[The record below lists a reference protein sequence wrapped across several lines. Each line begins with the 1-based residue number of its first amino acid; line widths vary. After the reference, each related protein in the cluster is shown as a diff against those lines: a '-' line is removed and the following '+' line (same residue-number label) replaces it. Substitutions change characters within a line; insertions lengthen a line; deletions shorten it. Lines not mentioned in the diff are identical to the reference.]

1 MQTKVRLIIVGAGI
15 VGCSAAYHLARLGW
29 RDVLV
34 LDKGEL
40 FEVDG
45 STSHAP
51 GGMFLTNSSKMMV
64 EFAKYSRKWYGE
76 LHEASSEPLMYG
88 VGGLEVAYTKDRLR
102 DLYRRWGWAKAYG
115 LEGAEV
121 ISPDEAVRL
130 NPLINPKVI
139 HGAYFTPFDAVAK
152 GVRLITAMARAAEA
166 FGGVTFQGNMPVTD
180 LIVKDGRIA
189 GVVTPQG
196 AIEAET
202 VLWCT
207 NIWGDALTR
216 KHGVRLPL
224 MAAQH
229 LYAVTEPIAE
239 LRGETVEVRHPLM
252 RHQDHAMYFRQQFD
266 CYGVG
271 SYRHEPLMVEPDDV
285 GKSAKRDFTA
295 EHFVKGWESTI
306 ELMPALKGA
315 RLVTK
320 FNGMFAFTTDGY
332 PIMGETDVKGLWA
345 CVGLWLTHA
354 GGAANAIANWMT
366 FGDPGLDLRE
376 ADIARFQ
383 KHYFTRRY
391 IHARCAQN
399 YREVYD
405 IIHPM
410 EQIGDPRGVR
420 LSPFHGRLIE
430 HSAHFFQSGGWE
442 VAQWF
447 DENARLLEKYEDRIP
462 ARESWSAR
470 FWSPIQG
477 AEHLAVREGV
487 GLFNLTPLAIIEVA
501 GPGALAF
508 LNRLCA
514 NQIDRP
520 VGRVV
525 YTSLLNERGGIV
537 ADLTVARRGPDRFW
551 VITGGGVLPHDLAWL
566 ERQAARMQHH
576 GAVTITDISSA
587 WGKVGLWGPKARDV
601 LARVAEEDVSNA
613 AFPYYTWK
621 SLHIDAVPAVALRM
635 SYAGELGWEI
645 YAPTEYALRLWDAL
659 WEAGQP
665 HGIILAGNGAFD
677 SLRLEK
683 GYRLW
688 GSDIHTDYNPFE
700 AGLGWAVK
708 LDKPDFIGRE
718 ALIQAKATGLKR
730 KLCCITLDDAGALM
744 GKEPIFASTSARA
757 ERTNG
762 ADERAIGYVTSANYG
777 YSVGKFIAYGYLPI
791 GHAQVGTKVE
801 IEYFGERLPAT
812 VNDEPLFDPQGA
824 RLRA

>member
-15 VGCSAAYHLARLGW
+15 VGCSAAYHLAKLGW

-64 EFAKYSRKWYGE
+64 EFAKYSRQWYGE
-76 LHEASSEPLMYG
+76 LHAASSEPLMYG
-88 VGGLEVAYTKDRLR
+88 VGGLEVAYTKARMNE
-102 DLYRRWGWAKAYG
+102 LYRRWGWAKAYG

-121 ISPDEAVRL
+121 ISPQEATRL

-166 FGGVTFQGNMPVTD
+166 FGGVTFQGNTPVTD
-180 LIVKDGRIA
+180 LIVEHGRIK
-189 GVVTPQG
+189 GVMTAQG
-196 AIEAET
+196 PIEAEA

-207 NIWGDALTR
+207 NIWGDVLTR
-216 KHGVRLPL
+216 KYGVRLPL

-229 LYAVTEPIAE
+229 LYTVTEPIPE
-239 LRGETVEVRHPLM
+239 LQGETVEVRHPLM
-252 RHQDHAMYFRQQFD
+252 RHQDHSMYFRQQFD

-271 SYRHEPLMVEPDDV
+271 SYRHEPLMVAPDDV
-285 GKSAKRDFTA
+285 GKSAKRDFTP
-295 EHFVKGWESTI
+295 EHFIKGWESTV
-306 ELMPALKGA
+306 ELLPALKDA
-315 RLVTK
+315 RLAVK

-332 PIMGETDVKGLWA
+332 PIMGETAVKGLWA

-354 GGAANAIANWMT
+354 GGAGNAMANWMT
-366 FGDPGLDLRE
+366 FGDPGLDVRE
-376 ADIARFQ
+376 ADITRFQ
-383 KHYFTRRY
+383 KHYFTQRY

-405 IIHPM
+405 IIHPL
-410 EQIGDPRGVR
+410 EQIGDPRNVR
-420 LSPFHGRLIE
+420 LSPFHHRLIE
-430 HSAHFFQSGGWE
+430 HKAQFFQSAGWE

-447 DENARLLEKYEDRIP
+447 EENARLLEKYEDRIP
-462 ARESWSAR
+462 QREGWAAR

-477 AEHLAVREGV
+477 AEHLAVRDGA
-487 GLFNLTPLAIIEVA
+487 GMFNLTPLAIIEVK
-501 GPGALAF
+501 GSGALAF

-520 VGRVV
+520 VGRVI

-537 ADLTVARRGPDRFW
+537 TDLTVVRLDTDRFW
-551 VITGGGVLPHDLAWL
+551 IITGGGVLPHDLAWI
-566 ERQAARMQHH
+566 ERHAPADD
-576 GAVTITDISSA
+576 AVVITDVSSA
-587 WGKVGLWGPKARDV
+587 WGKIGLWGPKARDI
-601 LARVAEEDVSNA
+601 LARVAEEDVSNT
-613 AFPYYTWK
+613 AFPYYTMK
-621 SLHIDAVPAVALRM
+621 PLMVDAVPAVALRV

-645 YAPTEYALRLWDAL
+645 YTPVEYALRLWDVL
-659 WEAGQP
+659 WEAGQD
-665 HGIILAGNGAFD
+665 HGLILAGNGAFD

-688 GSDIHTDYNPFE
+688 GSDIHTDYTPFE

-718 ALIQAKATGLKR
+718 ALIRVKESGLRR
-730 KLCCITLDDAGALM
+730 KLCCLTLEGAGVLM
-744 GKEPIFASTSARA
+744 GKEPIFAPG
-757 ERTNG
+757 EDG
-762 ADERAIGYVTSANYG
+762 KAIGYVTSANYG

-791 GHAQVGTKVE
+791 EHADIGTNVE

-812 VNDEPLFDPQGA
+812 VSAEPLFDPFGA
-824 RLRA
+824 RMKC

>member
-15 VGCSAAYHLARLGW
+15 VGCSAAYHLAKLGW
-29 RDVLV
+29 RDILV

-51 GGMFLTNSSKMMV
+51 GGMFLTNPSKMMV
-64 EFAKYSRKWYGE
+64 EFAKYSRQWYGE
-76 LHEASSEPLMYG
+76 LHAASPEPLLYG
-88 VGGLEVAYTKDRLR
+88 VGGLEVAYTKARLSE
-102 DLYRRWGWAKAYG
+102 LYRRWGWAKAYG

-121 ISPDEAVRL
+121 ISPQEATRL

-166 FGGVTFQGNMPVTD
+166 FGSVTFQGNTPVTD
-180 LIVKDGRIA
+180 LIVEHGRIK
-189 GVVTPQG
+189 GLMTDRG

-207 NIWGDALTR
+207 NIWGDVLTR
-216 KHGVRLPL
+216 KYGVRLPL

-229 LYAVTEPIAE
+229 LYTVTEPIPE
-239 LRGETVEVRHPLM
+239 LKGETVEVRHPLM
-252 RHQDHAMYFRQQFD
+252 RHQDHSMYFRQQFD

-271 SYRHEPLMVEPDDV
+271 SYRHEPLMVAPDDV
-285 GKSAKRDFTA
+285 GKSAKRDFTP
-295 EHFVKGWESTI
+295 EHFVKGWESTV
-306 ELMPALKGA
+306 ELLPALKGA
-315 RLVTK
+315 QLTVK

-332 PIMGETDVKGLWA
+332 PIMGETAVKGLWA

-354 GGAANAIANWMT
+354 GGAGNAIAQWMT

-376 ADIARFQ
+376 ADITRFQ
-383 KHYFTRRY
+383 KHYFTKRY

-410 EQIGDPRGVR
+410 EQIGDPRNVR
-420 LSPFHGRLIE
+420 LSPFHHRLVE
-430 HSAHFFQSGGWE
+430 HKAQFFQSAGWE

-447 DENARLLEKYEDRIP
+447 EENARLLEKYEDRIP
-462 ARESWSAR
+462 QRNGWAAR

-477 AEHLAVREGV
+477 AEHLAVRDGA
-487 GLFNLTPLAIIEVA
+487 GMFNLTPLAVIEVK

-520 VGRVV
+520 VGRVI

-537 ADLTVARRGPDRFW
+537 ADLTVVRMSTDRFW
-551 VITGGGVLPHDLAWL
+551 VITGGGVLPHDLAWI
-566 ERQAARMQHH
+566 ERHAPDDGSVA
-576 GAVTITDISSA
+576 ITDVSSA
-587 WGKVGLWGPKARDV
+587 WGKIGLWGPKAREV

-613 AFPYYTWK
+613 AFPYYTMK
-621 SLHIDAVPAVALRM
+621 SLMIDAAPAVALRV

-645 YAPTEYALRLWDAL
+645 YALAEYALRVWDAL
-659 WEAGQP
+659 WEAGQD
-665 HGIILAGNGAFD
+665 HGLVLAGNGAFD

-718 ALIQAKATGLKR
+718 ALIRAKESGLR
-730 KLCCITLDDAGALM
+730 RRLCCLTLDNAGVLM
-744 GKEPIFASTSARA
+744 GKEPIFAPG
-757 ERTNG
+757 EDG
-762 ADERAIGYVTSANYG
+762 KAIGYVTSANYG
-777 YSVGKFIAYGYLPI
+777 YSVGKFIAYGYLPVA
-791 GHAQVGTKVE
+791 HANVGAKVE

-812 VNDEPLFDPQGA
+812 VSAEPLFDPAGT
-824 RLRA
+824 RMKC

>member
-1 MQTKVRLIIVGAGI
+1 MQTKARLLIVGAGI
-15 VGCSAAYHLARLGW
+15 VGCSAAYHLAKLGW
-29 RDVLV
+29 RDILV

-64 EFAKYSRKWYGE
+64 EFAKYSRQWYGE
-76 LHEASSEPLMYG
+76 LHDASPEPLIYG
-88 VGGLEVAYTKDRLR
+88 VGGLEVAYTQARLNE
-102 DLYRRWGWAKAYG
+102 LYRRWGWAKAYG

-121 ISPDEAVRL
+121 ISPQEATRL

-166 FGGVTFQGNMPVTD
+166 FGGVTFQGNTPVAD
-180 LIVKDGRIA
+180 LIVERGRIK
-189 GVVTPQG
+189 GVMTDRG
-196 AIEAET
+196 LIEAEA

-207 NIWGDALTR
+207 NIWGDVLTR
-216 KHGVRLPL
+216 KYGVRLPL

-229 LYAVTEPIAE
+229 LYTVTEPIAA
-239 LRGETVEVRHPLM
+239 LQGETVEVRHPLM
-252 RHQDHAMYFRQQFD
+252 RHQDHSMYFRQQFD

-271 SYRHEPLMVEPDDV
+271 SYRHEPLMVAPDDV
-285 GKSAKRDFTA
+285 GKSAKRDFTP

-315 RLVTK
+315 QLAVK

-332 PIMGETDVKGLWA
+332 PIMGETIIRGLWA
-345 CVGLWLTHA
+345 CVGSWLTHA
-354 GGAANAIANWMT
+354 GGAGNAIAQWMT
-366 FGDPGLDLRE
+366 FGDPGLDVRE
-376 ADIARFQ
+376 ADITRFQ
-383 KHYFTRRY
+383 KHYFTKRY
-391 IHARCAQN
+391 IQARCTQN

-405 IIHPM
+405 ILHPL
-410 EQIGDPRGVR
+410 EQIGDPRNVR
-420 LSPFHGRLIE
+420 LSPFHHRLVQ
-430 HSAHFFQSGGWE
+430 HQAQFFQSVGWE

-447 DENARLLEKYEDRIP
+447 EENARLLEKYEERIP
-462 ARESWSAR
+462 QREGWASR

-487 GLFNLTPLAIIEVA
+487 GMFNLTPLAIIEVK
-501 GPGALAF
+501 GTGALAF

-537 ADLTVARRGPDRFW
+537 ADLTVVRLNADRFW
-551 VITGGGVLPHDLAWL
+551 VITGGGGLPHDLAWI
-566 ERQAARMQHH
+566 ERHAQGD
-576 GAVTITDISSA
+576 GAVTISDISSA
-587 WGKVGLWGPKARDV
+587 WGKIGLWGPKARDV

-613 AFPYYTWK
+613 AFPYYTMQP
-621 SLHIDAVPAVALRM
+621 LTIDAAPTVALRV

-645 YAPTEYALRLWDAL
+645 YTPTEYALRLWDAL
-659 WEAGQP
+659 WEAGRD
-665 HGIILAGNGAFD
+665 HGLVLAGNGAFD

-688 GSDIHTDYNPFE
+688 GSDIHTDYTPFE
-700 AGLGWAVK
+700 AGLEWAVK
-708 LDKPDFIGRE
+708 LNKPDFIGRE
-718 ALIQAKATGLKR
+718 ALIRAKESGLRR
-730 KLCCITLDDAGALM
+730 KLCCLTLDGAGVLM
-744 GKEPIFASTSARA
+744 GKEPIFAPG
-757 ERTNG
+757 EDG
-762 ADERAIGYVTSANYG
+762 KAIGYVTSANYG
-777 YSVGKFIAYGYLPI
+777 YSVGKFIAYGYLPLE
-791 GHAQVGTKVE
+791 HADVGTKVE

-812 VNDEPLFDPQGA
+812 VSAEPLFDPAGA
-824 RLRA
+824 RMKR